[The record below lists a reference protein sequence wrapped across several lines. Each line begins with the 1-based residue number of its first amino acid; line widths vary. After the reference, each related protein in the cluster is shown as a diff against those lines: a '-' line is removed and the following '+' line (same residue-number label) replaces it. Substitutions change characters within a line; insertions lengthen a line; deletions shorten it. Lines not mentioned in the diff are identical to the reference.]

1 MDSRPI
7 GVFDSGLG
15 GLTTVRELC
24 RLLPGE
30 DIVYFGDTGRVPYG
44 SRSKETI
51 IRYARQDV
59 AFLRT
64 YDLKLI
70 VIACGTVS
78 TTALDI
84 LANENPIPVL
94 GVVAPAPAA
103 AAQTTQNGRIG
114 LIGTQAS
121 IRSGAYERRIAREDP
136 SIQVLTEA
144 CPLFVPLVENGR
156 FRPGD
161 IVAETVAA
169 EYLAPM
175 REAGVDTLV
184 LGCTH
189 YPLLTE
195 VIGACMG
202 PEVALIN
209 VGATCAAAVAERLR
223 AMDALNPGGAGESRF
238 YVSDSVEGFSRLA
251 STFLQRDVQ
260 EAVTQVDIWAYPS
273 EPPALANQPDL
284 G

>member
-1 MDSRPI
+1 MDPRPI

-15 GLTTVRELC
+15 GLTTVRELR

-44 SRSKETI
+44 SRSRETI

-64 YDLKLI
+64 FDLKLI

-78 TTALDI
+78 TTAMEV
-84 LANENPIPVL
+84 LARENPIPVL
-94 GVVAPAPAA
+94 GVVAPAADAA
-103 AAQTTQNGRIG
+103 ARATRSGKIG

-121 IRSGAYERRIAREDP
+121 IRSGAYEALIHARDP
-136 SIQVLTEA
+136 MAQVISQP

-161 IVAETVAA
+161 VVIETVVS
-169 EYLAPM
+169 EYLAPLK
-175 REAGVDTLV
+175 RRGVDTLV

-189 YPLLTE
+189 YPLLEE
-195 VIGACMG
+195 VISNFMG
-202 PEVALIN
+202 PDVTLVNA
-209 VGATCAAAVAERLR
+209 GAEGARAAAERLTFEG
-223 AMDALNPGGAGESRF
+223 ALSNRTEGGGCRYF
-238 YVSDSVEGFSRLA
+238 VSDRQEDFSRLA
-251 STFLQRDVQ
+251 SIFLGWDVTGQ
-260 EAVTQVDIWAYPS
+260 VGQVDIGQY
-273 EPPALANQPDL
+273 
-284 G
+284 

>member
-1 MDSRPI
+1 MDRRPI

-64 YDLKLI
+64 FDLKLI

-78 TTALDI
+78 TTALEI

-94 GVVAPAPAA
+94 GVVAPAAVA
-103 AAQTTQNGRIG
+103 AAQATRNGKIG

-121 IRSGAYERRIAREDP
+121 IRSGAYENLIRKADP
-136 SIQVLTEA
+136 AAQEI
-144 CPLFVPLVENGR
+144 GR
-156 FRPGD
+156 AH
-161 IVAETVAA
+161 V
-169 EYLAPM
+169 
-175 REAGVDTLV
+175 
-184 LGCTH
+184 
-189 YPLLTE
+189 
-195 VIGACMG
+195 
-202 PEVALIN
+202 
-209 VGATCAAAVAERLR
+209 
-223 AMDALNPGGAGESRF
+223 
-238 YVSDSVEGFSRLA
+238 
-251 STFLQRDVQ
+251 
-260 EAVTQVDIWAYPS
+260 
-273 EPPALANQPDL
+273 
-284 G
+284 

>member
-1 MDSRPI
+1 MDRRPI

-64 YDLKLI
+64 FDLKLI

-78 TTALDI
+78 TTALEI

-94 GVVAPAPAA
+94 GVVAPAAVA
-103 AAQTTQNGRIG
+103 AAQATRNGKIG

-121 IRSGAYERRIAREDP
+121 IRSGAYENLIRKADP
-136 SIQVLTEA
+136 AAQVTA
-144 CPLFVPLVENGR
+144 QPCPLFVPLVENGR
-156 FRPGD
+156 FKPGD
-161 IVAETVAA
+161 IVIETVAG
-169 EYLAPM
+169 EYLAPLK
-175 REAGVDTLV
+175 EAGVDTLV
-184 LGCTH
+184 MGCTH
-189 YPLLTE
+189 YPLLE
-195 VIGACMG
+195 DVISAQMG
-202 PEVALIN
+202 PDVRLIN
-209 VGATCAAAVAERLR
+209 AGAEGARAAAARL
-223 AMDALNPGGAGESRF
+223 AADDALSGKTEGGSCRYF
-238 YVSDSVEGFSRLA
+238 VSDRQEDFSRLA
-251 STFLQRDVQ
+251 SVFLGWDVTGT
-260 EAVTQVDIWAYPS
+260 VGQVDISCY
-273 EPPALANQPDL
+273 
-284 G
+284 